1 MFTPGKWH
9 YKNMGFTIT
18 IGNYSTRHGY
28 LEHDVTVCTINGNSM
43 VNLAN
48 ARLIAAAPEMFEAL
62 INLCQDNTRDNVNR
76 ALRVLDTVRGK
87 TDEQE
92 HYRQVGLGNKKH
104 CDVKNKIGYLFEDC
118 PECNKGV

>member
-9 YKNMGFTIT
+9 YKNMGFTFTIT
-18 IGNYSTRHGY
+18 IGNDSTRHSY

-62 INLCQDNTRDNVNR
+62 INLCQDNTRV
-76 ALRVLDTVRGK
+76 T
-87 TDEQE
+87 
-92 HYRQVGLGNKKH
+92 
-104 CDVKNKIGYLFEDC
+104 
-118 PECNKGV
+118 